1 MKDDYIDWAL
11 VRKRIDGSCTAEEG
25 ERLERWMRGDKE
37 RRRFVEHAFRY
48 YEREVPVVDEARI
61 ERAWRQFARQRALR
75 RRIRLLRF
83 AGGVAASLLLLA
95 VAAVATGAGGG
106 RKDRAWKRK
115 GEADFVVGAGGVFAR
130 RKNRQDDG
138 WEGFFENRK
147 GRDAVLSGHFG

>member
-75 RRIRLLRF
+75 RRIRLLRL

-95 VAAVATGAGGG
+95 GAWLLSPREQAEEG
-106 RKDRAWKRK
+106 RIEPGSARAR
-115 GEADFVVGAGGVFAR
+115 
-130 RKNRQDDG
+130 
-138 WEGFFENRK
+138 
-147 GRDAVLSGHFG
+147 LT